1 MTTIQLDPKSVID
14 ITLEPPADIEGFFIF
29 GIHKSGSSLLNKIF
43 VDICRILDIPSVPL
57 PELAF
62 QQSIQTKAWDDC
74 TSLNSVI
81 LDGYCHR
88 GYRHFPLFL
97 KDSELLDRRKKIL
110 LVRDPRDAIVSAYF
124 SFAKSHVLP
133 QSGQLKDDMLKA
145 RRNMQNMELENYA
158 VAQAVNV
165 KEAFDRYHQYLVDD
179 STLKVYRYEDVIFDK
194 PNWIAD
200 MLDFLGL
207 TLRKGQINR
216 IAEKHNVVPQTEEPT
231 QHIRR
236 VTPGDHKEKLGNEC
250 IAKLNEILADILA
263 RYNYEP

>member
-14 ITLEPPADIEGFFIF
+14 INLEPPADIEAFFIF

-43 VDICRILDIPSVPL
+43 VDICRVLDIPSVPI

-62 QQSIQTKAWDDC
+62 QQSIPTEAWDNC
-74 TSLNSVI
+74 TSLNSTI

-97 KDSELLDRRKKIL
+97 KDSELLAPRKKIL

-133 QSGQLKDDMLKA
+133 KSGKLKDDMLKA

-165 KEAFDRYHQYLVDD
+165 KEAFDRYHQYLPKD

-194 PNWIAD
+194 ANWITN
-200 MLDFLGL
+200 MLNFLNF
-207 TLRKGQINR
+207 TLKKGQINR

-236 VTPGDHKEKLGNEC
+236 VTPGDHKEKLSTEC
-250 IAKLNEILADILA
+250 ITKLDEILADILA